1 MSTSTQGELSPFSST
16 EFRATWLAELLSY
29 FGDQLARVAL
39 AILVFDHTNSAAL
52 TGLAYALTYVPS
64 VLGALALSAIAD
76 RRPRRSVIILVD
88 ASRAVVVGAMA
99 IPGMSLPGLCALVSV
114 MSFLGGPYKAAQLAL
129 LRDILDSKQYPVA
142 MSIRQV
148 TTQAAQILGFAGG
161 GFISSVLTPQVCL
174 VFNSATFFAS
184 CSLYLCFVVKRAS
197 PGAVKSAGS
206 VASTT
211 RLLWEEPRRRAIFLT
226 TFLGFF
232 YIAPEAVAAPYVSAL
247 GYGKIWVGALL
258 ASTGIGAVVG
268 LWAFHRFVPKD
279 LYAAYLPI
287 ICFTAGLP
295 LIALCIQGG
304 GIYLAMMAFALSNA
318 LWCIQVVISVST
330 LIELLPDSKRAQGMG
345 VSSAMNLTAQGLGT
359 AFAGGLSELRSP
371 AFALVFAGTSSIFFA
386 LWPGLLWIRA
396 DRERLPDHLPEPVPL
411 DRKV

>member
-76 RRPRRSVIILVD
+76 RRSRRSVIILAD

-99 IPGMSLPGLCALVSV
+99 IPGMSLPVLCALVSV

-174 VFNSATFFAS
+174 AFNSGTFFAS
-184 CSLYLCFVVKRAS
+184 CSLYLCFVTKRAS
-197 PGAVKSAGS
+197 PGAVKAAGS
-206 VASTT
+206 VASTA

-226 TFLGFF
+226 TLLGFF

-268 LWAFHRFVPKD
+268 LWAFHRFVPTD

-287 ICFTAGLP
+287 MCFTAGLP
-295 LIALCIQGG
+295 LIALCIQG
-304 GIYLAMMAFALSNA
+304 AE
-318 LWCIQVVISVST
+318 CT
-330 LIELLPDSKRAQGMG
+330 LP
-345 VSSAMNLTAQGLGT
+345 
-359 AFAGGLSELRSP
+359 
-371 AFALVFAGTSSIFFA
+371 
-386 LWPGLLWIRA
+386 
-396 DRERLPDHLPEPVPL
+396 
-411 DRKV
+411 